1 MLSKSYHHLNPLF
14 KVKSY
19 VAYRIDEDRNLNNFE
34 IVVDTN
40 ELTRKSINEELL
52 IFHKYQ
58 VDRKNMKCPLEWWRK
73 SESVFSIQRLT
84 F

>member
-1 MLSKSYHHLNPLF
+1 MLFKSYRHLYPLF

-19 VAYRIDEDRNLNNFE
+19 VAYKIDEDKNLNNFE

-40 ELTRKSINEELL
+40 ELTRKFVNQELL
-52 IFHKYQ
+52 IFHRYQ
-58 VDRKNMKCPLEWWRK
+58 VNRNNIKCPLEWWRK
-73 SESVFSIQRLT
+73 SESVFSIQRVT